1 MEATIVNNAARAPWN
16 KGAIGLDDTAYG
28 THTLNR
34 TKALLID
41 RRTKSLRAGQLL
53 FGHSKLES
61 TVRYLDPARKV
72 SPVWLTE
79 AACEPLKLRPVP
91 RGRRQGP
98 ASGIST

>member
-53 FGHSKLES
+53 FGHSKLDYVLLRTMS
-61 TVRYLDPARKV
+61 RVR
-72 SPVWLTE
+72 
-79 AACEPLKLRPVP
+79 
-91 RGRRQGP
+91 RGSS
-98 ASGIST
+98 SGVAFSHGR